1 MLKAGVKSNLA
12 CFRVPQMVIMYA
24 SMEVSFSLETVFS
37 AVCSRDRGLLSE
49 ISDAEMLPSIY
60 ITLTVYGPAASNAW

>member
-1 MLKAGVKSNLA
+1 MVK
-12 CFRVPQMVIMYA
+12 MYA

-49 ISDAEMLPSIY
+49 IPDAEMLPSIY